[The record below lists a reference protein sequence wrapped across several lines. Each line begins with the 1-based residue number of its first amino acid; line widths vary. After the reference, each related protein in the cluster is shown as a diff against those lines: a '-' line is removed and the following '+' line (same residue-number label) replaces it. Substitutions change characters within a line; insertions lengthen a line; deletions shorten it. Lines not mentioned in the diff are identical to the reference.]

1 MYTCATL
8 SNTAVLSTAA
18 HTTLTLLVLTA
29 HAKLYSTAAT
39 ATTTTAATATATSLC
54 THTSRHDLEGI
65 EHNMAAFQVGRQTR
79 GLLSNQSDTAKYT
92 FMVQRLTYI
101 EKVEQCEFVLLLNKT
116 GNIIVFPNNPARVG
130 EAGYVDYYY

>member
-1 MYTCATL
+1 MAGKSSL
-8 SNTAVLSTAA
+8 SNIATTHCSCYTA
-18 HTTLTLLVLTA
+18 LLVLLPHCA
-29 HAKLYSTAAT
+29 HTL
-39 ATTTTAATATATSLC
+39 
-54 THTSRHDLEGI
+54 RHDLEGI

-79 GLLSNQSDTAKYT
+79 GLLSNQNDTAKYT

-130 EAGYVDYYY
+130 EAGYVSCKLFPISHYT

>member
-1 MYTCATL
+1 MVCQADHSTTGRRLRAHTYLCI
-8 SNTAVLSTAA
+8 TAV
-18 HTTLTLLVLTA
+18 TTVYCA
-29 HAKLYSTAAT
+29 
-39 ATTTTAATATATSLC
+39 
-54 THTSRHDLEGI
+54 HTSRHDLEGI

-79 GLLSNQSDTAKYT
+79 GLLSNQSDTAKHT

-130 EAGYVDYYY
+130 EAGYVDYKLFPISHYT